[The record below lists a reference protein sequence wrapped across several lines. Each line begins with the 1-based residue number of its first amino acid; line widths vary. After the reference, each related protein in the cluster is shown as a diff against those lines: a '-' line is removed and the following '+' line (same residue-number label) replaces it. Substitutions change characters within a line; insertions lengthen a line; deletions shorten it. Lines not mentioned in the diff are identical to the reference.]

1 MHLPA
6 AIRIGLAAVL
16 LGLFG
21 ACTTVTA
28 DPRTGGN
35 VINDGQDFSMVPG
48 GQVNLQDHS
57 TLRYVRIVNDSRC
70 PPGVQ
75 CIWAGDAEVAF
86 TWVPASGPLQ
96 SFSLHTGKDPKSQAI
111 GARRLTLAAL
121 ARGASPQAELRVD
134 ATP

>member
-1 MHLPA
+1 MYVPV
-6 AIRIGLAAVL
+6 AIRIALATIL
-16 LGLFG
+16 IGLFA

-35 VINDGQDFSMVPG
+35 VINDGQEFSMVPG
-48 GQVNLQDHS
+48 SQVNLQDHS

-86 TWVPASGPLQ
+86 TWTPATGAMQ
-96 SFSLHTGKDPKSQAI
+96 SFSLHTGKDPKTHAI

-134 ATP
+134 ATQ